1 MKSRL
6 SLGKGRVHVVVDDH
20 TVEEDR
26 SDCSLPARPHINA
39 VDDHDTILMYVS
51 RLGILLFCVDFVSI
65 AIGMHH
71 ALIDFHLQDMRSHFI
86 FFANR

>member
-1 MKSRL
+1 ML
-6 SLGKGRVHVVVDDH
+6 L
-20 TVEEDR
+20 TI
-26 SDCSLPARPHINA
+26 A
-39 VDDHDTILMYVS
+39 ILMYVS

-86 FFANR
+86 FLQIAKNRYVFVEYDMHCGG